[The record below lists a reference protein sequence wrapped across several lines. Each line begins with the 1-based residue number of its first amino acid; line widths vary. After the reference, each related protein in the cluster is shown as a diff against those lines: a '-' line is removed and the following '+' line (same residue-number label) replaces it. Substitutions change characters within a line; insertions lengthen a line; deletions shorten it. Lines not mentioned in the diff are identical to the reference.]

1 MHLFRTFV
9 SEHLGLGCYKQIVRT
24 IVWAN
29 GHEAGKNLEIANQ
42 RSSDTSSRK
51 PRRSGQFT
59 AF

>member
-1 MHLFRTFV
+1 
-9 SEHLGLGCYKQIVRT
+9 VRT

-42 RSSDTSSRK
+42 LSLDTSSRK